1 MTQDPE
7 MTPCGVS
14 TGLRSRNP
22 NPNTVTLGWRYST
35 RSLLLPMPGH

>member
-22 NPNTVTLGWRYST
+22 NPNPNPNSQPRVNSPHPYS
-35 RSLLLPMPGH
+35 LNP